1 MTSNPK
7 TTANCKYVFHA
18 RAGGRICQ
26 MNRTYTLMN
35 PRGSSKFTE
44 MLGQENSPISLSSFS
59 WSQNRSWTDRAY
71 RNQQIDRPEDNP
83 SLLSSAHDVPIV
95 DADIIARQVV
105 EPERPGSRRYRQH
118 SKNEVLHPT
127 CVGCAALDRRSSL
140 EMGRLGRCCLPVSSF
155 LYFYQINLICLT

>member
-1 MTSNPK
+1 LTSNPK

-26 MNRTYTLMN
+26 MNRTR
-35 PRGSSKFTE
+35 PHRGSSKFTE
-44 MLGQENSPISLSSFS
+44 MLGKENSPNSLSSFS

-140 EMGRLGRCCLPVSSF
+140 EMGRLARCLPVSSS
-155 LYFYQINLICLT
+155 LYFYQINLICLTLLG

>member
-1 MTSNPK
+1 
-7 TTANCKYVFHA
+7 
-18 RAGGRICQ
+18 
-26 MNRTYTLMN
+26 MN
-35 PRGSSKFTE
+35 PRGLEDHRNSRKCSVRKTLQFLFLPSHGVRTEVGLTGRIATSKSTVP
-44 MLGQENSPISLSSFS
+44 N
-59 WSQNRSWTDRAY
+59 
-71 RNQQIDRPEDNP
+71 
-83 SLLSSAHDVPIV
+83 LLSSAHDVPIV